1 MAVEKDSLLAR
12 GIIEQLIKFVKSPDQ
27 GTEVQ
32 DDVGDNVEEVLSDLV
47 DKVILLEEE
56 EEEEEEEEKT
66 STIPDGGRMD
76 EKKR

>member
-56 EEEEEEEEKT
+56 EEEEEEEKT
-66 STIPDGGRMD
+66 STVRDGGRMD
-76 EKKR
+76 DKKR

>member
-1 MAVEKDSLLAR
+1 MAK

-47 DKVILLEEE
+47 DKVILLD
-56 EEEEEEEEKT
+56 EEEEEEEKT

>member
-56 EEEEEEEEKT
+56 EKT